1 MHIHLFRG
9 TGAKNVVCLAPM
21 GGNTMRTRRVII
33 FATLLVFTLGSFVL
47 SAQHPEPKKR
57 IALVVGNDAY
67 GGSNDNP
74 KQLTKLINPVRDA
87 RAVAALLK
95 QYGFNVI
102 EGYDLDR
109 DRFARLIALYSRET
123 TGVDTALIFYAG
135 HGMEV
140 VEKDDLINTLA
151 PIDAEIDC
159 ETREHF
165 NTIKLEDLTK
175 AARGAKNQIVI
186 LDACRNNPFPR
197 CPAKRG
203 NQSRGYGF

>member
-1 MHIHLFRG
+1 KFEVLIKLGCGSRPPSRESTRRGVVADHMGHAPDSGPFSQAAMHIHLFRG

-109 DRFARLIALYSRET
+109 DR
-123 TGVDTALIFYAG
+123 
-135 HGMEV
+135 
-140 VEKDDLINTLA
+140 
-151 PIDAEIDC
+151 
-159 ETREHF
+159 
-165 NTIKLEDLTK
+165 
-175 AARGAKNQIVI
+175 
-186 LDACRNNPFPR
+186 
-197 CPAKRG
+197 
-203 NQSRGYGF
+203 